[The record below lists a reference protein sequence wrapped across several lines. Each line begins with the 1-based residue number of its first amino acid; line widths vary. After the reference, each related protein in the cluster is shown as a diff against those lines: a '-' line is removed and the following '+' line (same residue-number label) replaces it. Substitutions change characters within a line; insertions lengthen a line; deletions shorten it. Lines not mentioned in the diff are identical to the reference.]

1 MGEEFLLR
9 WNDYQAAIA
18 SMMESLCLT
27 EEMVDCTLTAGRTS
41 FSAHRMVLSTCSPYF
56 RSLFASVPSHQHPVI
71 FVRDVESS
79 ILELLVRY
87 MYSGQVSV
95 SEEQL
100 VPLVQAAKSLSIKG
114 LLDVPVHQRPAAS
127 PSPRLPIQSPLDLPA
142 ARQTEAGA
150 SKQRNPSRQPLP
162 SPSSS
167 SSHPPPPSQASQ
179 PSPGHSLPSPQQ
191 RKLPPRSS
199 PIPASKSSEPSGEA
213 EEAGEEAMDE
223 EVEKEEEEG
232 EGVDPTLLGDLHHT
246 QLLRRLT
253 SEVTAFPFPGG
264 GEDCPAL
271 PQSYSCEHCGK
282 EFTSKRK
289 HQRHVLN
296 VHFGY
301 NPVQCPFCNKGHRDN
316 YNLKQHVCPVLNM
329 KYGVFER
336 KEGEVGGGGG
346 DAAGGVVGRP
356 PGSGSSLAPSQ
367 LLQAALTLAKRPD
380 S

>member
-27 EEMVDCTLTAGRTS
+27 EEMVDCTLTAGRSS

-71 FVRDVESS
+71 FVRDIEAS

-95 SEEQL
+95 SEDQL

-114 LLDVPVHQRPAAS
+114 LLDVPVQQRP
-127 PSPRLPIQSPLDLPA
+127 PSPRLQINSPI
-142 ARQTEAGA
+142 EAPTA
-150 SKQRNPSRQPLP
+150 SRQSDPATGRPKSSSRPPLP

-167 SSHPPPPSQASQ
+167 SCPPPSSSSCPPPPPPSSQASQ
-179 PSPGHSLPSPQQ
+179 PSLPSPQQ
-191 RKLPPRSS
+191 RKPPPRSS
-199 PIPASKSSEPSGEA
+199 PLPVPKTSGPSVEA
-213 EEAGEEAMDE
+213 QQDEVEEEAME
-223 EVEKEEEEG
+223 EVEGEKEEEEG
-232 EGVDPTLLGDLHHT
+232 DGVDPTLLGDLHHN

-264 GEDCPAL
+264 GEDCPSM

-316 YNLKQHVCPVLNM
+316 YNLKQ
-329 KYGVFER
+329 VF
-336 KEGEVGGGGG
+336 KT
-346 DAAGGVVGRP
+346 
-356 PGSGSSLAPSQ
+356 S
-367 LLQAALTLAKRPD
+367 
-380 S
+380 

>member
-114 LLDVPVHQRPAAS
+114 LLDVPVHQRPAES
-127 PSPRLPIQSPLDLPA
+127 PSPRLPPTQSPLDLPA
-142 ARQTEAGA
+142 ARQSEPAG
-150 SKQRNPSRQPLP
+150 RNPARPPLP

-167 SSHPPPPSQASQ
+167 SSSSCPPPPSQASH
-179 PSPGHSLPSPQQ
+179 PSLPSPQQ

-199 PIPASKSSEPSGEA
+199 PVPASKSSEASGEA
-213 EEAGEEAMDE
+213 EHEEAGEEAMEE

-336 KEGEVGGGGG
+336 KEGEAGGGG
-346 DAAGGVVGRP
+346 DAAGRP
-356 PGSGSSLAPSQ
+356 PGSGSSLAPSH

>member
-114 LLDVPVHQRPAAS
+114 LLDVPVQQRPAS
-127 PSPRLPIQSPLDLPA
+127 PSTRLTLPSPSLDLPP
-142 ARQTEAGA
+142 ARQSEPVTAR
-150 SKQRNPSRQPLP
+150 QRKAPLP

-167 SSHPPPPSQASQ
+167 SSSSCPPPPSQASQ
-179 PSPGHSLPSPQQ
+179 PSPALSLPSPQQ

-199 PIPASKSSEPSGEA
+199 PIPASKSSEASGEG
-213 EEAGEEAMDE
+213 EQEDGGGEEAMEE

-264 GEDCPAL
+264 GEDCPTL

-336 KEGEVGGGGG
+336 KEGE
-346 DAAGGVVGRP
+346 AGGEAGAIVGRP

>member
-56 RSLFASVPSHQHPVI
+56 RSLFASVPCHQHPVI
-71 FVRDVESS
+71 FVRDVEAS

-100 VPLVQAAKSLSIKG
+100 LPLVQAAKSLSIKG
-114 LLDVPVHQRPAAS
+114 LLDVPVQQRPAS
-127 PSPRLPIQSPLDLPA
+127 PSPHLPLASSLELPP
-142 ARQTEAGA
+142 ARQPEP
-150 SKQRNPSRQPLP
+150 KQRNPPRPPLP

-167 SSHPPPPSQASQ
+167 SCPPPPSQASQ

-199 PIPASKSSEPSGEA
+199 PSPASKSSEPSGEVDQ
-213 EEAGEEAMDE
+213 EEEEAMDE
-223 EVEKEEEEG
+223 EVEKEEEGG
-232 EGVDPTLLGDLHHT
+232 EGVDPTVLGDLHHT

-253 SEVTAFPFPGG
+253 SEVTAFPFPAG
-264 GEDCPAL
+264 GEDCPVL

-336 KEGEVGGGGG
+336 KEGEAG
-346 DAAGGVVGRP
+346 DTGGRP
-356 PGSGSSLAPSQ
+356 PGPGSSLAPSQ